1 MYFPVEMEPGNAFIL
16 SDQPPPSLS
25 SVPLASELQAQQQI
39 SSRPTTPG
47 LDTIPVKQARK
58 PRAKKAEQL
67 QAIQNTLVANRA
79 ANPLPD
85 PATLFPQP
93 PMEHP
98 EITAARAYGEQLAKD
113 QTAKSKQT
121 PLEIAKKQAKIHEEN
136 KKLYDMSDA
145 AIIKK
150 MPVSRKLN
158 GYKKEYQGE
167 IEFTFKRDGYSPEMP
182 EDFLNQSLTEVRT
195 VVNAGE
201 SIPYLHRGIKLVAKA
216 LAWVSTLAL
225 DDKQAQII
233 NFDTFE
239 ERVAKKI
246 EEGHF
251 DSEIRQLKVEWA
263 EYLAQGPVTRTM
275 EKLGGLATEHVEESV
290 KKAVP
295 SMQQQKKVPRNVK
308 TDDL

>member
-1 MYFPVEMEPGNAFIL
+1 MEPGNAFIL

-25 SVPLASELQAQQQI
+25 IVPLASELQAQQQI

-58 PRAKKAEQL
+58 PRAKKTQEAQLPRVIDEQIAL
-67 QAIQNTLVANRA
+67 MQQ
-79 ANPLPD
+79 PPM
-85 PATLFPQP
+85 P

-145 AIIKK
+145 AILKK
-150 MPVSRKLN
+150 MPTSRKLN

-182 EDFLNQSLTEVRT
+182 EEFLNQTLAEVRT
-195 VVNAGE
+195 VVNSGE

>member
-1 MYFPVEMEPGNAFIL
+1 
-16 SDQPPPSLS
+16 
-25 SVPLASELQAQQQI
+25 
-39 SSRPTTPG
+39 
-47 LDTIPVKQARK
+47 
-58 PRAKKAEQL
+58 
-67 QAIQNTLVANRA
+67 
-79 ANPLPD
+79 
-85 PATLFPQP
+85 
-93 PMEHP
+93 MEHP

-145 AIIKK
+145 AILKK
-150 MPVSRKLN
+150 MPTSRKLN

-182 EDFLNQSLTEVRT
+182 EEFLNQTLAEVRT
-195 VVNAGE
+195 VVNSGE
-201 SIPYLHRGIKLVAKA
+201 SIPYLHRGIKLFAKG
-216 LAWVSTLAL
+216 LAWLSSLAL

-275 EKLGGLATEHVEESV
+275 EKLGGLATEHIEESV

-295 SMQQQKKVPRNVK
+295 TMQQQKKVPRNVK